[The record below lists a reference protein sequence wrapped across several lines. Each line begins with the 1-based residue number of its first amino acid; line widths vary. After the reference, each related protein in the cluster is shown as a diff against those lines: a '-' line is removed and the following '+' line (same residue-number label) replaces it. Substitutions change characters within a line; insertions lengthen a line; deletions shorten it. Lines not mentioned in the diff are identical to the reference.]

1 MDDPSQHN
9 SVRYESK
16 TANIRL
22 EKQQEHHC
30 IVYTKRKWQHANW
43 STTVS
48 MKTNGVGATANTFK
62 QKITNGSFNRSSY
75 VLIDQAS
82 IEGTKQ
88 LPVKNL
94 FQDPTQ

>member
-1 MDDPSQHN
+1 
-9 SVRYESK
+9 
-16 TANIRL
+16 
-22 EKQQEHHC
+22 
-30 IVYTKRKWQHANW
+30 
-43 STTVS
+43 